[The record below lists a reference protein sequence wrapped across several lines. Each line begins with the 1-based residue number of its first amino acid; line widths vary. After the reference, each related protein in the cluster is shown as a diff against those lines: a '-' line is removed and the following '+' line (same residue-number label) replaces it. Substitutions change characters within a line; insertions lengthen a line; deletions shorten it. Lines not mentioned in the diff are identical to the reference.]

1 MENKTKHLEMLQ
13 SVISRMSNNSFLLKG
28 WAITLLAGFYA
39 LSSNNTD
46 KAYYLVS
53 YLPTIAFWLLDSYY
67 LYLEKQYR
75 RLYDKVRVLP
85 EDKIDF
91 SMNAVST
98 DHRVSRKEYL
108 ECVLSKTELWFYF
121 PLAVV
126 CLIILFITHI

>member
-1 MENKTKHLEMLQ
+1 MENKIKHLEMLQ
-13 SVISRMSNNSFLLKG
+13 NVISRMSNNSFLLKG

-75 RLYDKVRVLP
+75 CLYDKVRVLP
-85 EDKIDF
+85 DDRIDYN
-91 SMNAVST
+91 MNAVSS
-98 DHRVSRKEYL
+98 DSAISRTEFWK
-108 ECVLSKTELWFYF
+108 CMLSKTELWFYL
-121 PLAVV
+121 PLAAV
-126 CLIILFITHI
+126 CIIILIITHI